1 MSIHLIRDLENVHRD
16 ILSMCA
22 MVEEVIHR
30 AVQGIREPSK
40 ALASELAAKDDEIDQ
55 FDVRIEEECLKILA
69 LHQPV
74 AMDLRRTA
82 TVLKVTGELERV
94 ADLGV
99 HISERASCLPAL
111 PEVNL
116 PESFDRMVSLSLE
129 MLHRAIDAYV
139 DLDSAA
145 ARQVCQD
152 DQIVDDLNREIID
165 DLVEQMRTSPNLVE
179 PALHLFSVTR
189 HIERVADHASNI
201 AEDVVYL
208 VEGEIIRHRD
218 SKKPQDAR
226 EEQTSAQ

>member
-82 TVLKVTGELERV
+82 TVLKVTGEHESV
-94 ADLGV
+94 ADMGV
-99 HISERASCLPAL
+99 HISE
-111 PEVNL
+111 
-116 PESFDRMVSLSLE
+116 
-129 MLHRAIDAYV
+129 
-139 DLDSAA
+139 
-145 ARQVCQD
+145 
-152 DQIVDDLNREIID
+152 
-165 DLVEQMRTSPNLVE
+165 
-179 PALHLFSVTR
+179 
-189 HIERVADHASNI
+189 HAS
-201 AEDVVYL
+201 
-208 VEGEIIRHRD
+208 
-218 SKKPQDAR
+218 
-226 EEQTSAQ
+226 